1 MMLILAEEDEG
12 DLSADANS
20 DLLTMTRAERS
31 AAGRA
36 AALRMW
42 DAAAL
47 MGVRDDDDDA
57 E

>member
-47 MGVRDDDDDA
+47 MGVRDDDDD